1 MSNGE
6 IQPFDFY
13 LFFFNSPTFW
23 QRSVTTHLA
32 FSVRNEASRRGWP
45 HRQRLH
51 SNDPPLF
58 NYNTPSYVARRQSNY
73 WLQWTGPG
81 LYFLHF
87 FFLSPSSFC
96 SSRQQHLVDV
106 GWWRVYTLSCTRQ
119 RFTYRYVPAI
129 VAITSP
135 LMALHNVIC
144 RPAPFLSDLF
154 APIVIPLLPSPLF
167 TFLSRPL
174 FRFSPMPDFQPSI
187 PSFPTARGEIECL
200 RLNVLRSIF
209 GISRCVRSGSWDE
222 RWNFKIWRIY
232 IVLTVDWQ
240 WR

>member
-1 MSNGE
+1 MWETRG
-6 IQPFDFY
+6 
-13 LFFFNSPTFW
+13 
-23 QRSVTTHLA
+23 
-32 FSVRNEASRRGWP
+32 SRRGWP

-73 WLQWTGPG
+73 WLQWTGPA
-81 LYFLHF
+81 LYFLHFF

-167 TFLSRPL
+167 TFLSLSSSLSLFPDAWFSTINPVISYRERGIRVSSIKRPL
-174 FRFSPMPDFQPSI
+174 VDIWYFEMY
-187 PSFPTARGEIECL
+187 AE
-200 RLNVLRSIF
+200 
-209 GISRCVRSGSWDE
+209 WDE

-232 IVLTVDWQ
+232 IYILYWLSTLIVDWQ

>member
-1 MSNGE
+1 ME
-6 IQPFDFY
+6 K
-13 LFFFNSPTFW
+13 FNLSTSTSFPIHSDILTDAL
-23 QRSVTTHLA
+23 VTIHLA
-32 FSVRNEASRRGWP
+32 FSVRDEAS
-45 HRQRLH
+45 QRERLTT
-51 SNDPPLF
+51 STTVTRYTPNDPPLF

-87 FFLSPSSFC
+87 FPPLFLLLLFV
-96 SSRQQHLVDV
+96 LVASNI
-106 GWWRVYTLSCTRQ
+106 WWTSVARVYTLSCTRQ

-154 APIVIPLLPSPLF
+154 APIVIPLLPSLF
-167 TFLSRPL
+167 SLSL
-174 FRFSPMPDFQPSI
+174 FFSSSLSLSPDAWFSI

-200 RLNVLRSIF
+200 RLNVFRSIF
-209 GISRCVRSGSWDE
+209 GISRWKVK
-222 RWNFKIWRIY
+222 F
-232 IVLTVDWQ
+232 
-240 WR
+240 

>member
-1 MSNGE
+1 MNGTSVVFS
-6 IQPFDFY
+6 PFF
-13 LFFFNSPTFW
+13 
-23 QRSVTTHLA
+23 
-32 FSVRNEASRRGWP
+32 
-45 HRQRLH
+45 
-51 SNDPPLF
+51 
-58 NYNTPSYVARRQSNY
+58 
-73 WLQWTGPG
+73 
-81 LYFLHF
+81 F

-167 TFLSRPL
+167 TFLSLSSSLSLFPDAWFSTINPVISYRERGIRVSSIKRPL
-174 FRFSPMPDFQPSI
+174 VDIWYFEMY
-187 PSFPTARGEIECL
+187 AE
-200 RLNVLRSIF
+200 
-209 GISRCVRSGSWDE
+209 WDE

-232 IVLTVDWQ
+232 IYIYCIDCQHWLLIDNEDKCLL
-240 WR
+240 RYLINSSSI